1 MGGTLKSIP
10 LSPRTGLTAVAA
22 GVLALAVVPAAHA
35 ATPSPTA
42 QSKVASQLARQLGSR
57 SAGAYLDSSHRLV
70 VTVTNAADA
79 KTVRAAGATP
89 KTVART
95 GAQLR
100 EAKRALDAAAV
111 PGTARMI
118 DPKTNQVVV
127 AVDSTVTGD
136 RLSKVEKAAS
146 AQGAAVR
153 IRHVS
158 GKFRPLIGGGD
169 AIWGSGYRCSL
180 GFNVTTSSGAAG
192 FITAGHCGNV
202 VSTWYSDQ
210 GESDELATTGKSVF
224 PGNDYSIAT
233 YTGSASHPSEV
244 DLYNGS
250 TQAIS
255 GAGDA
260 TVGESVKRSG
270 STTGVHGGTVTATDA
285 SVTYE
290 EGTVNGLIDTN
301 VCAEP
306 GDSGG
311 ALFDGSTALGLT
323 SGGSGDCSSGG
334 ETFFQPVPAALSALG
349 AHIG

>member
-1 MGGTLKSIP
+1 M
-10 LSPRTGLTAVAA
+10 
-22 GVLALAVVPAAHA
+22 
-35 ATPSPTA
+35 
-42 QSKVASQLARQLGSR
+42 
-57 SAGAYLDSSHRLV
+57 
-70 VTVTNAADA
+70 TNAADA
-79 KTVRAAGATP
+79 AAVRAAGATP
-89 KTVART
+89 RTVARS
-95 GAQLR
+95 GAQLAT
-100 EAKRALDAAAV
+100 AKSALDALAV
-111 PGTARMI
+111 PGTARVL
-118 DPKTNQVVV
+118 DPRTDQVVV
-127 AVDSTVTGD
+127 KVDSSVNKAD
-136 RLSKVEKAAS
+136 RAKVAQAAS

-153 IRHVS
+153 VQRVN
-158 GKFRPLIGGGD
+158 GKFRPLIAGGD

-210 GESDELATTGKSVF
+210 GESDELATTGDSVF

-233 YTGSASHPSEV
+233 YTGSADHPSEV
-244 DLYNGS
+244 DLYDGS

-260 TVGESVKRSG
+260 TVGENVQRSG
-270 STTGVHGGTVTATDA
+270 STTGVHGGTVTALNA

-290 EGTVNGLIDTN
+290 EGTVDGLIDTD

-311 ALFDGSTALGLT
+311 SLFDGGTALGLT
-323 SGGSGDCSSGG
+323 SGGSGDCTSGG

-349 AHIG
+349 ASIG

>member
-1 MGGTLKSIP
+1 LRSTPKSR
-10 LSPRTGLTAVAA
+10 RTGLAVAA
-22 GVLALAVVPAAHA
+22 VGVLAMGVAPAAHA
-35 ATPSPTA
+35 ATPSATA
-42 QSKVASQLARQLGSR
+42 QSKVATTLAKQLGTR
-57 SAGAYLDSSHRLV
+57 SAGAYLDSSNKLV
-70 VTVTNAADA
+70 VNVTNAADA
-79 KTVRAAGATP
+79 KAVRAAGATP
-89 KTVART
+89 RTVARS
-95 GAQLR
+95 GAVLAT
-100 EAKRALDAAAV
+100 AKKALDTLAV
-111 PGTARMI
+111 PGTARI
-118 DPKTNQVVV
+118 VDPRTDQVVV
-127 AVDSTVTGD
+127 KVDSTV
-136 RLSKVEKAAS
+136 SKAGQAKVQQAAS

-153 IRHVS
+153 VQHVN
-158 GKFRPLIGGGD
+158 GKFRTLIGGGD

-210 GESDELATTGKSVF
+210 GQSDQIATTGNSVF

-233 YTGSASHPSEV
+233 YTGSTAHPSEV

-260 TVGESVKRSG
+260 TVGENVQRSG
-270 STTGVHGGTVTATDA
+270 STSQVHGGSVTSTNA
-285 SVTYE
+285 SVTYQ

-349 AHIG
+349 ASIG

>member
-1 MGGTLKSIP
+1 MRFHPQSR
-10 LSPRTGLTAVAA
+10 RTGLAVVAA
-22 GVLALAVVPAAHA
+22 GVLAVALAPAAHA
-35 ATPSPTA
+35 APPSPTP
-42 QSKVASQLARQLGSR
+42 QSAMATKLEGQLGTR
-57 SAGAYLDSSHRLV
+57 SAGSYLDASNKLV
-70 VTVTNAADA
+70 VNVTTAADA
-79 KTVRAAGATP
+79 KTVRSAGATP
-89 KTVART
+89 RTVART
-95 GAQLR
+95 GAQLQN
-100 EAKRALDAAAV
+100 AKKALDDAAV
-111 PGTARMI
+111 PGTARMV
-118 DPKTNQVVV
+118 DPRTDQVVI

-136 RLSKVEKAAS
+136 RLAKVQKAAS

-202 VSTWYSDQ
+202 VGTWYADS
-210 GESDELATTGKSVF
+210 GESSRLATTGTSVF

-233 YTGSASHPSEV
+233 YTGSTAHPSEV

-255 GAGDA
+255 GAGNA
-260 TVGESVKRSG
+260 TVGESVQRSG
-270 STTGVHGGTVTATDA
+270 STTGVHGGTVLATNA

-311 ALFDGSTALGLT
+311 ALFDGGTALGLT

-349 AHIG
+349 ASIG

>member
-1 MGGTLKSIP
+1 LRFTPKSR
-10 LSPRTGLTAVAA
+10 RTGLAVAAA
-22 GVLALAVVPAAHA
+22 GVLAIAVAPAAHA
-35 ATPSPTA
+35 AAPSAVA
-42 QSKVASQLARQLGSR
+42 QSKVATTLAKQLGSR
-57 SAGAYLDSSHRLV
+57 SAGAYLDSSHKLIV
-70 VTVTNAADA
+70 NVTNTADA
-79 KTVRAAGATP
+79 KTVRDAGATP
-89 KTVART
+89 RTVARS
-95 GAQLR
+95 GAQLAQ
-100 EAKRALDAAAV
+100 AKKALDNAAV
-111 PGTARMI
+111 PGTARMT
-118 DPKTNQVVV
+118 DPKTDQVVV
-127 AVDSTVTGD
+127 AVDSTVTGAK
-136 RLSKVEKAAS
+136 LTKVEKAAA

-158 GKFRPLIGGGD
+158 GKFRPLIAGGD

-202 VSTWYSDQ
+202 VSTWYSDS
-210 GESDELATTGKSVF
+210 GESSALATTGDSVF

-233 YTGSASHPSEV
+233 YTGSAAHPSEV

-255 GAGDA
+255 GAANA
-260 TVGESVKRSG
+260 TVGESVQRSG
-270 STTGVHGGTVTATDA
+270 STTNVHGGTVSATDA

-311 ALFDGSTALGLT
+311 ALFDGSSALGLT

-349 AHIG
+349 ASIG

>member
-1 MGGTLKSIP
+1 V
-10 LSPRTGLTAVAA
+10 AAA
-22 GVLALAVVPAAHA
+22 GVLAIAVAPAAHA
-35 ATPSPTA
+35 ATPNARA
-42 QSKVASQLARQLGSR
+42 QSKAASGLAKQLGSR
-57 SAGAYLDSSHRLV
+57 SAGSYIDASHKLIV
-70 VTVTNAADA
+70 NVTNAADA
-79 KTVRAAGATP
+79 KTVKAAGATP

-95 GAQLR
+95 GAQLQQ
-100 EAKRALDAAAV
+100 AKKALDATAV
-111 PGTARMI
+111 PGTARVI
-118 DPKTNQVVV
+118 DPRTDQVVV
-127 AVDSTVTGD
+127 KVDSTVT
-136 RLSKVEKAAS
+136 KVGVGKIQKAAS

-153 IRHVS
+153 VQHVS
-158 GKFRPLIGGGD
+158 GKFRPLIAGGD
-169 AIWGSGYRCSL
+169 AIYGSGYRCSL

-210 GESDELATTGKSVF
+210 GESTELATTGDSVF

-233 YTGSASHPSEV
+233 YTGSAAHPSAV

-255 GAGDA
+255 GAGNA
-260 TVGESVKRSG
+260 TVGENVKRSG
-270 STTGVHGGTVTATDA
+270 STTQVQGGSVTGLDA

-290 EGTVNGLIDTN
+290 EGTVNGLIDTD

-311 ALFDGSTALGLT
+311 SLFDGSTALGLT

-349 AHIG
+349 ARIG